1 MASDGAL
8 KLALFGIV
16 GGIIFVWKAFHDF
29 QKSQLIQNTPT
40 STVRGLAMG
49 FAEVEGEVIPMQK
62 TLLVSPF
69 TNKKCV
75 YYHYTIEERRGS
87 GKSAHW
93 ATIRDE
99 KQYIPFS
106 IEDKTG
112 RVVVDARGAEFS
124 IPDSLSYDGGFGKA
138 PKVAQDF
145 CKREKI
151 NGGGIVTVPIL
162 GSAEMFK
169 RMRFHEMN
177 IAPGDHLFVLGTAQD
192 NPDVEEGTS
201 IKGHEDIVIGKGG
214 QKNIFYISNKSEK
227 ETLADLNAW
236 KLFGAIG
243 ILAFFGGLAI
253 LFLSVGIL

>member
-1 MASDGAL
+1 MASDGVV

-16 GGIIFVWKAFHDF
+16 GGAIFVWKAYHDF
-29 QKSQLIQNTPT
+29 QKIQLIQNTPT

-49 FAEVEGEVIPMQK
+49 FAEVEGEVVPMENK
-62 TLLVSPF
+62 ILVSPL
-69 TNKKCV
+69 TNQKCV

-87 GKSAHW
+87 GKSEHW
-93 ATIRDE
+93 ATIRGG
-99 KQYIPFS
+99 KQYIPFF

-112 RVVVDARGAEFS
+112 RVVVDARGAELS
-124 IPDSLSYDGGFGKA
+124 IPDAFSYDGSFGKA
-138 PKVAQDF
+138 PKIAQDF

-151 NGGGIVTVPIL
+151 DGGGIVKVPIL

-169 RMRFHEMN
+169 RMRFQETH
-177 IAPGDHLFVLGTAQD
+177 IVPGTHLFVLGTAQD
-192 NPDVEEGTS
+192 NPDVDEGTS
-201 IKGHEDIVIGKGG
+201 AKGHEDIVIGKGD

-227 ETLADLNAW
+227 ETLASLNGW

-253 LFLSVGIL
+253 LFLSAGIL